1 MLVGEVQV
9 PLPVI
14 RGDVVA
20 APADVVGPWDVPGR
34 QAANAVPAAPSP
46 KSVRALRRLSNVVRS
61 KANPWSKGASSGRGS
76 GRPSKDAVV
85 CSSVVMAGD

>member
-1 MLVGEVQV
+1 M
-9 PLPVI
+9 
-14 RGDVVA
+14 VA
-20 APADVVGPWDVPGR
+20 AADVVEPVDVPEL

-46 KSVRALRRLSNVVRS
+46 KSVSALRRLISVVRS